1 MFYLGGVACIIS
13 LGKKKKKDLKRFE
26 LWWYLHE
33 FLSEKN
39 GQNNMMDK
47 TKPKLAASVADK

>member
-1 MFYLGGVACIIS
+1 MHYFS
-13 LGKKKKKDLKRFE
+13 WKKKKKDLKRFE
-26 LWWYLHE
+26 LWYLHE